1 MNIQISNS
9 QSHYPLSIS
18 SGFCIFSTQDE
29 WRASADCLPLR
40 YEPSTRTDE
49 DSKSPRMRNWR
60 IGWLAPVDAR
70 DRSVPHPLIR
80 TVVEGCHF

>member
-1 MNIQISNS
+1 MDE
-9 QSHYPLSIS
+9 HAKS
-18 SGFCIFSTQDE
+18 S
-29 WRASADCLPLR
+29 
-40 YEPSTRTDE
+40 
-49 DSKSPRMRNWR
+49 RMRNWR